1 MIFWSYA
8 LRQLQRRMGRSLLS
22 LLSVVIAVAA
32 IVAVT
37 SATDTTRKA
46 YQQVF
51 ATLAGRADLEVVAR
65 GGGRFQQN
73 LATTIKSLPGVSA
86 VVPTFHRG
94 TILYAHGEKA
104 KAIALGIVLDEPES
118 LADFEVVAGTL
129 PKAAGELALEKNL
142 AAGLQIKAGDSVRLL
157 TSNGLRS
164 YKVSGLI
171 SLESAARLR
180 QGGMILAPLD
190 QLQRVFRSSGE
201 VDALN
206 LFLTDSKNAAE
217 VIDEVSRILPPE
229 LTVGVPSSRTGLAE
243 ETLLLTEVSLDMA
256 SALSFT
262 TAVFI
267 VLSVFLMNVSERRQQ
282 LSILRA
288 IGASRQQIMGMVCC
302 EAVLIGMIGTLIGV
316 PIGIFGARF
325 LTRSMASLLNANLPE
340 STDLNL
346 AMIVGAMV
354 GPVICLL
361 AAWYPARRAGLVSP
375 LEGMRP
381 VVTLRPERGHRAM
394 TLAGLVGLAVAAV
407 LAIETL
413 RGDLPIWSVV
423 LGLILSL
430 VSLVALIPIAL
441 PPAVRI
447 ITWPLGRLLSVE
459 GDMAERLVLRH
470 SGRSA
475 LTIGVLFIA
484 VSAGIGTS
492 NAVFSITDDVRTW
505 YERTITADFLL
516 RAMMP
521 DVSGQEAVSLDE
533 SIRDEIVSLGDVQQV
548 EAIRLLRVE
557 AGAHDAIMLAR
568 EFSLYKQV
576 PLDVVGGDVESLL
589 DRLQQGEVV
598 VGSVLAER
606 ENVRPGAILR
616 ITYGAKSHSFR
627 VAAVATEYTFGGS
640 VVYLDRGVAK
650 RLFAIEGVDSF
661 LIKSVPEKSAELEPK
676 LRALAQE
683 KGLLLQSFA
692 ELLQLI
698 DSMVAGVTGGLW
710 VLLTLGLLVG
720 ALGVVNTLTM
730 NVLEQT
736 REMGVLRAI
745 GMARGQLM
753 KTVLGQAA
761 IIGILGIVAGGI
773 SGVSLARSINISLA
787 TMFGHQITFALRPQF
802 MVALLAVALA
812 VVMLAALLPAMR
824 AAKLSPMTAMRQ
836 E

>member
-1 MIFWSYA
+1 MIFWTYA
-8 LRQLQRRMGRSLLS
+8 LRQLQRRLGRSLLS
-22 LLSVVIAVAA
+22 LFSVVIAVAA
-32 IVAVT
+32 IVAVM

-51 ATLAGRADLEVVAR
+51 ATLAGRADLEVTSR
-65 GGGRFQQN
+65 GGGRLRQDV
-73 LATTIKSLPGVSA
+73 AAKIKDLSGIRA
-86 VVPTFHRG
+86 VVPTLLRG
-94 TILYAHGEKA
+94 TILYAHGTKA
-104 KAIALGIVLDEPES
+104 KAMALGIVPDAPDS
-118 LADFEVVAGTL
+118 LADFEIVEGHL
-129 PKAAGELALEKNL
+129 PKTAGEIAIEKNL

-164 YKVSGLI
+164 YKVAGLI

-180 QGGMILAPLD
+180 QGGMILAPLGH
-190 QLQRVFRSSGE
+190 LQRVFRSAGE
-201 VDALN
+201 VDSLN
-206 LFLTDSKNAAE
+206 LFLTDPKTAPD
-217 VIDEVSRILPPE
+217 VIERVSQILPQG
-229 LTVGVPSSRTGLAE
+229 LSVGVPSSRTGLAE

-288 IGASRQQIMGMVCC
+288 IGASRRQIMGMIGC
-302 EAVLIGMIGTLIGV
+302 EALLVGAIGTLVGV
-316 PIGIFGARF
+316 PVGIYGARF
-325 LTRSMASLLNANLPE
+325 LTRSMATLLNADLPE
-340 STDLNL
+340 STDLSF
-346 AMIVGAMV
+346 AMIVGAVV
-354 GPVICLL
+354 GPAICLL
-361 AAWYPARRAGLVSP
+361 AAWYPARRASLVSP

-381 VVTLRPERGHRAM
+381 VVTVRPERGHRTM
-394 TLAGLVGLAVAAV
+394 TVAGLIGLAISAVFAVAS
-407 LAIETL
+407 L
-413 RGDLPIWSVV
+413 RGHLPIWSVV
-423 LGLILSL
+423 FGLILSL
-430 VSLVALIPIAL
+430 VSLVALVPIAL
-441 PPAVRI
+441 PPAVRLI
-447 ITWPLGRLLSVE
+447 AWPLRRFLSVE

-470 SGRSA
+470 SGRSS

-521 DVSGQEAVSLDE
+521 DVSGQEAVTLDE
-533 SIRDEIVSLGDVQQV
+533 SIRDEIMALGDIQQV

-557 AGAHDAIMLAR
+557 AGEHDAIMLAR
-568 EFSLYKQV
+568 EFSLYKQA
-576 PLDVVGGDVESLL
+576 PLDVVGGDADAV
-589 DRLQQGEVV
+589 LQQLAQGEVV

-606 ENVRPGAILR
+606 EHIRPGEMLH
-616 ITYGAKSHSFR
+616 ITYGGMSQSFR

-640 VVYLDRGVAK
+640 VVYVDRLVAK

-661 LIKSVPEKSAELEPK
+661 LIKSVPGKSAELEPK

-692 ELLQLI
+692 ELLKLI

-710 VLLTLGLLVG
+710 ILLTLGLVVG

-736 REMGVLRAI
+736 REMGMLRAI

-761 IIGILGIVAGGI
+761 IIGMLGILAGGI

-787 TMFGHQITFALRPQF
+787 TMFGHQIAFALRPQF
-802 MVALLAVALA
+802 MLALLAAALA
-812 VVMLAALLPAMR
+812 IVMLAALAPALR

-836 E
+836 D